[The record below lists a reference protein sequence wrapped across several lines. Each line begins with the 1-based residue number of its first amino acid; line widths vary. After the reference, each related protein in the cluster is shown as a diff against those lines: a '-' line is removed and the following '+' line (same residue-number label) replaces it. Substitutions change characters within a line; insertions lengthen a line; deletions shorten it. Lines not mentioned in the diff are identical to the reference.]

1 MKQPDNPS
9 TARDYLAVYEEITR
23 LTSMVHDPQLVMEL
37 VVERLPELLAV
48 DAATIRLLDKNSGTF
63 VLKATWGVSDEYLAR
78 TTIDSQEVMAALRQ
92 GVPKATTDLEAA
104 LDPESLAIIRREG
117 VKSVMSVPILFKQQV
132 IGVLRL
138 LSRNKRS
145 FVESEVAFV
154 MSLAAQLGIALTNS
168 RLFQEMEHQVHFLRE
183 LRAISRLVNSTLDL
197 EEIIRAI
204 VEKLPGVMGVKGC
217 TIRLLLPATNRLQLM
232 ASSGV
237 SQAYLDRGSI
247 KGEDSIFK
255 VLKGQPVAIYDA
267 TTDPRVDFHQAIRD
281 EGIKSILAV
290 PITDGTEV
298 IGVLRLLTKEHRS
311 FGESEID
318 FAVAVAEEGGNAI
331 QKARTYRKITL
342 LFNQIEEQERFLSN
356 ILDCIRPQLLVIDRN
371 RRVVMANRAFLQ
383 ADGRK
388 EEEVLGIDYSRLCR
402 AGEDGE
408 PCPVDQVLRSKR
420 MASIYQQ
427 VDREGISRWYER
439 TATPMLN
446 AEGELEF
453 VIEVIRDITA
463 QRRLEAEQA
472 RRGKLE
478 GVVELAGTVAHEI
491 NSPLFAALGTA
502 QLLETDVTDPDQVAD
517 IQTIIRN
524 LKSIGELTAKMTAM
538 TGYTSREYVG
548 ETRIINL

>member
-1 MKQPDNPS
+1 
-9 TARDYLAVYEEITR
+9 
-23 LTSMVHDPQLVMEL
+23 
-37 VVERLPELLAV
+37 
-48 DAATIRLLDKNSGTF
+48 
-63 VLKATWGVSDEYLAR
+63 
-78 TTIDSQEVMAALRQ
+78 
-92 GVPKATTDLEAA
+92 
-104 LDPESLAIIRREG
+104 
-117 VKSVMSVPILFKQQV
+117 
-132 IGVLRL
+132 
-138 LSRNKRS
+138 
-145 FVESEVAFV
+145 
-154 MSLAAQLGIALTNS
+154 
-168 RLFQEMEHQVHFLRE
+168 
-183 LRAISRLVNSTLDL
+183 
-197 EEIIRAI
+197 
-204 VEKLPGVMGVKGC
+204 
-217 TIRLLLPATNRLQLM
+217 
-232 ASSGV
+232 
-237 SQAYLDRGSI
+237 
-247 KGEDSIFK
+247 
-255 VLKGQPVAIYDA
+255 
-267 TTDPRVDFHQAIRD
+267 
-281 EGIKSILAV
+281 
-290 PITDGTEV
+290 
-298 IGVLRLLTKEHRS
+298 
-311 FGESEID
+311 ESEID

-388 EEEVLGIDYSRLCR
+388 EEEVLGIDYSRLCT

-408 PCPVDQVLRSKR
+408 PCPVDQVLHSKR

-446 AEGELEF
+446 AAGELEF

-502 QLLETDVTDPDQVAD
+502 QLLETDLTDPDQVAD

>member
-388 EEEVLGIDYSRLCR
+388 EEEVLGIDYSRLCT

-408 PCPVDQVLRSKR
+408 PCPVDQVLHSKR

-446 AEGELEF
+446 AAGELEF